1 MKWNKFTTSTG
12 LVAAWMI
19 ADGEVFL
26 KVITPMERRFYYSA
40 FNEAGDY
47 FDEFIKPKLQ
57 QHERNSFF

>member
-26 KVITPMERRFYYSA
+26 KVITPMPRRFYYSA

-47 FDEFIKPKLQ
+47 FDEFIKPKLP
-57 QHERNSFF
+57 